1 MAAKKEEMAKDPKK
15 TKTKKKEK
23 EGDDENKAEEFKAPP
38 KPVTVLLYE
47 TSIYDLLQSI
57 EKMADYDFTLNE
69 LGIIFGNFDEEL
81 LKNSPEEEQK
91 LPSKSVT
98 PVQSAKHSEV
108 HSDIEGE
115 DSEYE

>member
-91 LPSKSVT
+91 LPSKSAT
-98 PVQSAKHSEV
+98 PV
-108 HSDIEGE
+108 
-115 DSEYE
+115 